1 MPRYRLTIE
10 YDGTPFAGWQR
21 QANGRAVQAAVED
34 AIAAFCG
41 ERVTIGGA
49 GRTDAGVHALAQVAH
64 ADLAR
69 DWPEDT
75 VLDALNFHLRP
86 EPVAVLAAERAAD
99 EFDARFSA
107 KARHYLYRIV
117 NRRPPL
123 TVDAGRAWRVKAPL
137 DAEAMDAAAQRLT
150 GAHDFTTFRN
160 ASCQARSP
168 VKTLDRLSVRRQGE
182 DIAVQASARSFLHSQ
197 VRSIVGSLRLV
208 GEGRW
213 NADDLYK
220 ALAAKDRKACG
231 PVAPAKGLY
240 LLKIDY

>member
-1 MPRYRLTIE
+1 MPRYKLTIE
-10 YDGTPFAGWQR
+10 YDGSPFAGWQR
-21 QANGRAVQAAVED
+21 QANGRSVQEAIED
-34 AIAAFCG
+34 AVAGFSG

-64 ADLAR
+64 VDLAK
-69 DWPEDT
+69 DWPVDT
-75 VLDALNFHLRP
+75 VLDALNFHLQP
-86 EPVAVLAAERAAD
+86 EPVAVLAAELAD
-99 EFDARFSA
+99 DGFEARFSA

-150 GAHDFTTFRN
+150 GTHDFTTFRN
-160 ASCQARSP
+160 TNCQAKSP

-182 DIAVQASARSFLHSQ
+182 DIVIETSARSFLHSQ
-197 VRSIVGSLRLV
+197 VRSITGSLRLV
-208 GEGRW
+208 GDGRW
-213 NADDLYK
+213 STDDLAK

-231 PVAPAKGLY
+231 PVAPAEGLY
-240 LLKIDY
+240 LLRVDY

>member
-1 MPRYRLTIE
+1 MPRYKLTVE

-21 QANGRAVQAAVED
+21 QANGRAVQETIED
-34 AIAAFCG
+34 AIAAFSG

-64 ADLAR
+64 VDLAK
-69 DWPEDT
+69 DWPADT
-75 VLDALNFHLRP
+75 VLDALNFHLQP
-86 EPVAVLAAERAAD
+86 EPVAVLAAELAAD

-137 DAEAMDAAAQRLT
+137 DAETMDAAGQRLT
-150 GAHDFTTFRN
+150 GTHDFTTFRN
-160 ASCQARSP
+160 ANCQAKSP
-168 VKTLDRLSVRRQGE
+168 VKTLDRLSVRRQGQE
-182 DIAVQASARSFLHSQ
+182 IVIEASARSFLHSQ

-208 GEGRW
+208 GDGSW
-213 NADDLYK
+213 SADDLAA

-231 PVAPAKGLY
+231 PVAPAEGLY
-240 LLKIDY
+240 LLRVDY